1 MLGLSPALFKSL
13 VSISIPLQGD
23 FAREQINKLRI
34 ALEQIYKLRIALEQI
49 YKLRIALEQI
59 YELQIARSNYINYG
73 LLLSKLTNKKI
84 YFGLDLKCV
93 FSRVLLIVVRFKI
106 RHLRP
111 TLILI

>member
-23 FAREQINKLRI
+23 FA
-34 ALEQIYKLRIALEQI
+34 LEQIYELQIALEQI

-84 YFGLDLKCV
+84 YFGLDLRCV
-93 FSRVLLIVVRFKI
+93 FSRVLFIVVRFKI

>member
-23 FAREQINKLRI
+23 F
-34 ALEQIYKLRIALEQI
+34 ALEQI

>member
-23 FAREQINKLRI
+23 FAREQIN
-34 ALEQIYKLRIALEQI
+34 
-49 YKLRIALEQI
+49 KLRIALEQI